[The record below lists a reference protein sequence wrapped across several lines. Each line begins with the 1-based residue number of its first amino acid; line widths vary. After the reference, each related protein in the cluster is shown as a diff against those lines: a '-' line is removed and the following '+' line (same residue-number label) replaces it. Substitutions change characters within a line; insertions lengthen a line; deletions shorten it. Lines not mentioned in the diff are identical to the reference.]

1 MNHSQIN
8 INSNTQIKL
17 SQLIADTTELE
28 KVKLIRS

>member
-17 SQLIADTTELE
+17 SQLIADIIKLE
-28 KVKLIRS
+28 KVK